1 MSLPQVWH
9 IYLARSLLSKHLKK
23 ILDSVFCLR
32 SLKLLK
38 FVEITKRTKSNS
50 IPKSASWRNKDDEQ
64 TNCKYGLVCRR

>member
-1 MSLPQVWH
+1 MCFGSKTTAKNASITMFFPQVWH

-50 IPKSASWRNKDDEQ
+50 IPKSAS
-64 TNCKYGLVCRR
+64 